1 MKMFRRM
8 AGLILVFSFLLATS
22 AFAATRA
29 SEQIRSY
36 SISVTANRGG
46 EIAIEVSVSA
56 LGLMKQIGVEE
67 IRIYENG
74 TRLVENLSKDDSGM
88 SKKSATSY
96 ANTIFFDGESGT
108 QYRVEVTVFAEDM
121 NGASDSRSKTVTLTA
136 R

>member
-46 EIAIEVSVSA
+46 
-56 LGLMKQIGVEE
+56 
-67 IRIYENG
+67 RNC
-74 TRLVENLSKDDSGM
+74 N
-88 SKKSATSY
+88 
-96 ANTIFFDGESGT
+96 
-108 QYRVEVTVFAEDM
+108 
-121 NGASDSRSKTVTLTA
+121 
-136 R
+136 